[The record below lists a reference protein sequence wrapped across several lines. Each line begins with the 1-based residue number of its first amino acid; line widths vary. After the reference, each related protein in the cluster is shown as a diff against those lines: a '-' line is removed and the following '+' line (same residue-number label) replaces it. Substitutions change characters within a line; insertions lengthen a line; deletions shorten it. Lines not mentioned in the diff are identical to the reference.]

1 MHTCA
6 LSSIVLCRTVLSVL
20 VGVLS
25 LPTLAQSLVGSG
37 PAFKFPLDIAVE
49 ATGTLVVID
58 VDLRAVVRV
67 DPVTGDR
74 TAISR

>member
-37 PAFKFPLDIAVE
+37 PVGIAVE
-49 ATGTLVVID
+49 ASGSLVVL
-58 VDLRAVVRV
+58 DLPLGARR
-67 DPVTGDR
+67 P
-74 TAISR
+74 ISPRLR